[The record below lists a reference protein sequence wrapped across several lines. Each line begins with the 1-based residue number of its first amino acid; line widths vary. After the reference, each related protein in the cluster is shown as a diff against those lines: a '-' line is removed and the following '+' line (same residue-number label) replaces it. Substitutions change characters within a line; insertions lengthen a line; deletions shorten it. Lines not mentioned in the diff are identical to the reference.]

1 MGGYKHIERAVA
13 RFIAGRYR
21 SVIEAGA
28 GTNLH
33 AASLLFRAG
42 ILIRC
47 VDIIYPPPRS
57 FIPYDWDD
65 VLNPQ
70 TGLYHGCDCIYA
82 IRPVEEMVQ
91 PLVRLAGS
99 VNADLVIYHLG
110 FEGTDRPA
118 PLPGCEVPLHLY
130 VKN

>member
-21 SVIEAGA
+21 TVIEAGA

-57 FIPYDWDD
+57 SYHM
-65 VLNPQ
+65 
-70 TGLYHGCDCIYA
+70 TGTMFK
-82 IRPVEEMVQ
+82 P
-91 PLVRLAGS
+91 
-99 VNADLVIYHLG
+99 
-110 FEGTDRPA
+110 RPA
-118 PLPGCEVPLHLY
+118 YTMAVTVSML
-130 VKN
+130 